1 MTSINVNVVP
11 SNTNVDIQDAN
22 NINVGIAQ
30 GANVGVAITPT
41 PTQNIQVTQGN
52 NIELAVQTAPTQNVQ
67 ITQNQGIQL
76 SVVTTPVQKIQVNRG
91 VAGPPGPNSI
101 GGYPINVAGLNNF
114 DALMFVSNEW
124 TNIPQTE
131 ISDGGNF

>member
-1 MTSINVNVVP
+1 MAAINVNVVP
-11 SNTNVDIQDAN
+11 SNTNVQIEDAN
-22 NINVGIAQ
+22 NINVGLSQ
-30 GANVGVAITPT
+30 GANVGVVVAQT

-52 NIELAVQTAPTQNVQ
+52 NIDLVVASAPQQTVQV
-67 ITQNQGIQL
+67 TQNQGIQL
-76 SVVTTPVQKIQVNRG
+76 AVVTTPVQKIQVNRG

-101 GGYPINVAGLNNF
+101 GGYPINVAGLQNY
-114 DALMFVSNEW
+114 DALMFVTNEW